1 MTLPSIVDSFT
12 KIAQEH
18 GSKQALQTTAPQ
30 GKAYVTATFQEIESL
45 SNQVASGLAAQ
56 GVKPED
62 KIAILS
68 KPRPEFAAIMLGIL
82 KVGAI
87 GVPLDPLL
95 KGVEIQRLLSACD
108 VSGLLVSGEHLEEIS
123 GTEIPS
129 FIVNIDSDAN
139 SSEMRN
145 MSWDHFLQDPVE
157 ISHVPQLDDV
167 AVFLNTSGTT
177 GDAKPV
183 MLSHRNFSSNLS
195 AVLERLEIT
204 DKDVLL
210 SIAPW
215 NHSFGLIVL
224 MAVLWTGAKLIYTN
238 DYANLAKTMGENS
251 PTIVVAVP
259 KLFHAMYQRVEQ
271 NLEKSFAKRMLSK
284 FAPKFIGNQLRDKLA
299 GGKLRFFASG
309 SAPLSPRVMA
319 GFRRFGLGMI
329 EGYGMTE
336 STPVLT
342 FSTEFNDKIGSV
354 GPPLSNVELKLI
366 DLNEEGIGELIAKG
380 PNVMLGYYKNE
391 ARTREVIDEDGWLHT
406 GDLATI
412 DEDGW
417 LYIRGR
423 KKNLIVLD
431 SGKNVYPEEIEWE
444 LGRSPYIEEI
454 MVRRGQRNGVE
465 VIQALVY
472 PNFEEVPSETRGD
485 ELHNL
490 LWNDIRARNQNLAGY
505 KRLRNDQDLIIL
517 DEPFEMTSLKDIK
530 RFKYMEAVQG

>member
-1 MTLPSIVDSFT
+1 MTLPTIVDSFQ
-12 KIAQEH
+12 KIAGDH
-18 GSKQALQTTAPQ
+18 GSKPALQTLQ
-30 GKAYVTATFQEIESL
+30 GKTWVTATFSEVEEQ
-45 SNQVASGLAAQ
+45 SNRVAAGLIAL

-62 KIAILS
+62 KIAILA

-95 KGVEIQRLLSACD
+95 KGVEIQRLLTACD
-108 VSGLLVSGEHLEEIS
+108 VSGMLVSGEHLEEIA
-123 GTEIPS
+123 GTEVPQ
-129 FIVNIDSDAN
+129 FIVNIDDESG
-139 SSEMRN
+139 SSEMRS
-145 MSWDHFLQDPVE
+145 MSWDHFLQEPIE
-157 ISHVPQLDDV
+157 IDHKPQLDDV

-183 MLSHRNFSSNLS
+183 MLAHRNFSANLHG
-195 AVLERLEIT
+195 VLERLSIT
-204 DKDVLL
+204 ENDILL

-238 DYANLAKTMGENS
+238 DYANLAKTMQENS

-259 KLFHAMYQRVEQ
+259 KLFHAMFQRVEQ
-271 NLEKSFAKRMLSK
+271 NLEKSF
-284 FAPKFIGNQLRDKLA
+284 PKKMIARFLPKVIGSQLKEKLA

-366 DLNEEGIGELIAKG
+366 DINEEGIGELIARG
-380 PNVMLGYYKNE
+380 PNVMLGYYKND
-391 ARTREVIDEDGWLHT
+391 ARTKEVIDDEGWLHT
-406 GDLATI
+406 GDLATL
-412 DEDGW
+412 DDDGW

-431 SGKNVYPEEIEWE
+431 SGKNVYPEEVEWE

-454 MVRRGQRNGVE
+454 MVRRGERKGVE

-472 PNFEEVPSETRGD
+472 PNFEEVPSETRGE

-505 KRLRNDQDLIIL
+505 KRLRSDQDLIVL
-517 DEPFEMTSLKDIK
+517 EEPFEKTSLKDIK
-530 RFKYMEAVQG
+530 RFKYLETVKS